1 MITGAAGSV
10 GHDIIQYLSVTHGV
24 GKIVGADIDERTCQS
39 VVKDAVMSANFLGFH
54 PDLSATKINLF
65 DVDETSNLLA
75 QIKPDVI
82 CHCASLGSWWITRLL
97 PPEIYK
103 KVSPLGPW
111 IPNHLTLVLNLMRAI
126 GKTSIDT
133 KVINACFPDLSN
145 VALAKLGLAPVCG
158 GGNMDLLC
166 NNIRYVVSKELKVSV
181 NNIFVSG
188 IGHHGAYY
196 TARMGE
202 PFFVKIL
209 IGDKDVTEKFPHDRL
224 RDLCYAEG
232 FFDRPQLKGP
242 LANQWR
248 VAASFLRNALAI
260 YFNTGELRMSV
271 PGPNG
276 LPGAYPCRLSSKG
289 AEVMLPDGFTLQDA
303 IRINQDGARFDG
315 IEEVKHDGT
324 IVFLDENV
332 RNMEEVLGYQCKE
345 LKISELEERARELNA
360 KLNKCYEKSG
370 VTRS

>member
-65 DVDETSNLLA
+65 DVDGTSNLLA

-181 NNIFVSG
+181 NNILVSG

-289 AEVMLPDGFTLQDA
+289 AEVVLADGFTLQDA

-332 RNMEEVLGYQCKE
+332 RNMDEVLGYQCKE